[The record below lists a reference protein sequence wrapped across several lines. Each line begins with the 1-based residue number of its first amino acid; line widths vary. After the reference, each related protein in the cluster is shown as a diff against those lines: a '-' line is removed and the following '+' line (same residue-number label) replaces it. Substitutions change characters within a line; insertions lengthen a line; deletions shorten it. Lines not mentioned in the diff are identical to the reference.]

1 MLQKDNARFDEEF
14 DNSSNTESTNAFST
28 PEDYQAAIKV
38 AISKLPAT
46 EKSKKQTEIVNAGL
60 PKAYQKLTDM
70 NDLKKYYEIVSAQ

>member
-1 MLQKDNARFDEEF
+1 MKNSIIVQIQKI
-14 DNSSNTESTNAFST
+14 
-28 PEDYQAAIKV
+28 Q

-70 NDLKKYYEIVSAQ
+70 NDLKKYYEIVAA